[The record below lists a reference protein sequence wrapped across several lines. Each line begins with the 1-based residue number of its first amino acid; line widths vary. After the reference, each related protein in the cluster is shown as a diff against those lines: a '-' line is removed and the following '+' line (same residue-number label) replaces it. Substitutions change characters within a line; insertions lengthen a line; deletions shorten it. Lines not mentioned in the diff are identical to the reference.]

1 MDLILVLF
9 GSFLVHKPLSA
20 LIQMEEAPEFLSN
33 WTGRLKFICLN
44 FSRAQMSFH
53 TCWTIHPDYSW
64 NPTLV
69 QIKGVKKYD
78 LGLELSGSQDFIV
91 VCDGNS
97 LCVKSNSGHV
107 KNTHR
112 VVYAELLKQ
121 HFISTH
127 RLTVFRVISVIC
139 QSRIIMYQTFVI
151 AEVKEIKVEHWWI
164 RRGLQF
170 TCVCWNQTCLEEK
183 GAQEMLKTIAPVQL
197 SAAVSDSHN
206 KNDDPPPWPIQSP
219 EEIFT

>member
-1 MDLILVLF
+1 M
-9 GSFLVHKPLSA
+9 
-20 LIQMEEAPEFLSN
+20 
-33 WTGRLKFICLN
+33 
-44 FSRAQMSFH
+44 
-53 TCWTIHPDYSW
+53 
-64 NPTLV
+64 

-91 VCDGNS
+91 VSVCDGNS

-151 AEVKEIKVEHWWI
+151 AEVKEIKVGH
-164 RRGLQF
+164 
-170 TCVCWNQTCLEEK
+170 
-183 GAQEMLKTIAPVQL
+183 
-197 SAAVSDSHN
+197 
-206 KNDDPPPWPIQSP
+206 
-219 EEIFT
+219 